1 MAIPSLSLEGKV
13 AIVTG
18 AAGHR
23 GIGRAIALAFAEA
36 GADVAV
42 CDKVVD
48 VDDRNLG
55 AVAEEINKLGQ
66 RSLAIQA
73 DVSKKSDVD
82 NMVQKVTD
90 ELGPVDILVNNA
102 AMLGGGWG
110 GGAFDAT
117 EEDWDEVMAV
127 DLKSC
132 YLCAMAVGKGMMER
146 KSGNIISIDSIE
158 AVNCMIARGSP
169 YAIAKAGIQFLTRML
184 ARQLGQYNIR
194 VNSICAGG
202 SQTDMGLHHRSDMGL
217 EPVEIDP
224 EQIKQMRAQIM
235 ERIPLGRISE
245 PSEIANVALF
255 VASDAASYVTGAIVA
270 VDGGM
275 TA

>member
-1 MAIPSLSLEGKV
+1 MNVPTLSLEGKV

-18 AAGHR
+18 AAGRR
-23 GIGRAIALAFAEA
+23 GIGRAIALALAGA

-48 VDDRNLG
+48 VEDRDLG
-55 AVAEEINKLGQ
+55 AVAKEISELGR

-73 DVSKKSDVD
+73 DVSKKRAIDE
-82 NMVQKVTD
+82 MVLKVTD
-90 ELGPVDILVNNA
+90 ELGPIDILVNNA
-102 AMLGGGWG
+102 AILGGGWVG
-110 GGAFDAT
+110 QVFGAT
-117 EEDWDEVMAV
+117 EEEWDEVMAV
-127 DLKSC
+127 DLKAC
-132 YLCAMAVGKGMMER
+132 YLCAMAVGKGMIER
-146 KSGNIISIDSIE
+146 GTGSIINIDSIE
-158 AVNCMIARGSP
+158 AVNCMIAAGSP
-169 YAIAKAGIQFLTRML
+169 YGIAKAGVQFLTRTL

-202 SQTDMGLHHRSDMGL
+202 AKTDMGRHHVLDRGL
-217 EPVEIDP
+217 EPVAVDP
-224 EQIKQMRAQIM
+224 EQAKERQARLL

-245 PSEIANVALF
+245 PEEIANVALF
-255 VASDAASYVTGAIVA
+255 LASDLASYVTGAIVA